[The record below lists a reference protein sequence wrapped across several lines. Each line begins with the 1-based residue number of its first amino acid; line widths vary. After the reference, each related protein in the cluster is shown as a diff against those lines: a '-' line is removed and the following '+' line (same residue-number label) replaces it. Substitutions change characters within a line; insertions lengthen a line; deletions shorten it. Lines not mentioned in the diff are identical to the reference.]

1 MKPFHLKVRN
11 INSMYIETKRSPF
24 IRMKIY
30 HLYRRQ
36 HLNLT
41 IHEAWKFFSSPYNL
55 NDITPDFFH
64 VKITSEVPE
73 KIYAGLMISYRMKA
87 VLGIPMDWL
96 SEISH
101 CDEPKRFVYEQRI
114 GPFKF
119 WSHEVCLTEEQNGVV
134 LEDIMF
140 YAMPMGWLG
149 QFINSVLIA
158 SKLEHIF
165 DNRRNYLHS
174 TWGDLFEGRARI
186 EQ

>member
-1 MKPFHLKVRN
+1 
-11 INSMYIETKRSPF
+11 
-24 IRMKIY
+24 MKIY

-41 IHEAWKFFSSPYNL
+41 THEAWKFFSSPYNL
-55 NDITPDFFH
+55 NAITPEFFH
-64 VKITSEVPE
+64 VKITSEVTE

-87 VLGIPMDWL
+87 VFGIPMDWL

-101 CDEPKRFVYEQRI
+101 CDEPKRFVYQQRI
-114 GPFKF
+114 GPFNF
-119 WSHEVCLTEEQNGVV
+119 WSHEVCFTEEQNGIL

-158 SKLEHIF
+158 SKLEQIF
-165 DNRRNYLHS
+165 DNRHNYLQRK
-174 TWGDLFEGRARI
+174 WGD
-186 EQ
+186 